1 MNQLIKFMVICI
13 FLMSMNCF
21 ADERRKF
28 KYVGWFDRNF
38 KTIIEPLSSSE
49 DGRFVIG
56 SDGINEATF
65 CSVDDDYV
73 CIFSQAYAF
82 SFPKANT
89 ELPPSWKLHGVTYQ
103 VVRQGISLSLW
114 GREITDAYLIETPRD
129 ANLAGRQRG
138 KSTYT
143 LFSRELGVLG
153 FSFGFSPEGEADEVY
168 WLMGAKGFGALQ
180 D

>member
-1 MNQLIKFMVICI
+1 MNPLLKFMVICI

-65 CSVDDDYV
+65 CGVDDDYV
-73 CIFSQAYAF
+73 CIFPKLTRSHFRKRILSCRQAG
-82 SFPKANT
+82 SFM
-89 ELPPSWKLHGVTYQ
+89 E
-103 VVRQGISLSLW
+103 
-114 GREITDAYLIETPRD
+114 
-129 ANLAGRQRG
+129 
-138 KSTYT
+138 
-143 LFSRELGVLG
+143 
-153 FSFGFSPEGEADEVY
+153 
-168 WLMGAKGFGALQ
+168 
-180 D
+180 